1 MGCMLPSPQ
10 RACPGAP
17 PPSLPPAEDLLFEI
31 LLRLPPDPDCL
42 HRAALVC
49 RRWRRLIHGQAF
61 LPRFRAFHRTPP
73 VLGFYHNSRAVGPS
87 FVALAAPAGAGPSLV
102 FGDGDWS
109 LLGCRHGRVLLRSGP
124 GWLQLLVWDPVT
136 GHRSCV
142 RLGRLA
148 GHVRACNA
156 AVLGHQ
162 DTRRDGSFRVAFVF
176 TGEGRAS
183 ACLYSSETAAWGR
196 LITAGTAR
204 CGDVGTKPSA
214 LAGDA
219 LYWVLDDGDILEL
232 DMGKETLAVVEPPPP
247 DALTLYGRSSIQ
259 LMASPD
265 GALGLAVMDVFS
277 LQLWAREADGVA
289 STSSWV
295 LRKSIDLDVFVPM
308 PLPCAGGRVIL
319 VPPVRL
325 LGVDEGGI
333 SAFIWTI
340 EGIFMLHLEDEM
352 LMKKVA
358 ASRMVDFVYPYS
370 SFYVA
375 GDGGLGSSAGT
386 GMLKI
391 VLVVKVKMMVQFME
405 VDGCRIFGLQRC
417 SRIGYAS
424 ALLSPMSN
432 SIALY

>member
-1 MGCMLPSPQ
+1 MAPLISDRTAHVEITPKPQCADKCRHCLQRGPHQLNSPLSVRWGACSPSPP

-31 LLRLPPDPDCL
+31 LLRLPPDPHCL

-73 VLGFYHNSRAVGPS
+73 HNSRAVGPS
-87 FVALAAPAGAGPSLV
+87 FVTLAAPAGPSFV
-102 FGDGDWS
+102 FEDDDWS

-136 GHRSCV
+136 GHRSSV
-142 RLGRLA
+142 RLGRLS

-156 AVLGHQ
+156 TVLGDQ

-183 ACLYSSETAAWGR
+183 ACLYSSETAAWSR
-196 LITAGTAR
+196 LIIAEAR
-204 CGDVGTKPSA
+204 CGDVNDKKPSA

-232 DMGKETLAVVEPPPP
+232 DMGKETLAVVEPPP
-247 DALTLYGRSSIQ
+247 DALTLYGRNNIQ

-265 GALGLAVMDVFS
+265 GTLGLAVMDVFS
-277 LQLWAREADGVA
+277 FSLQLWAREAGGADEVA
-289 STSSWV
+289 STSWV
-295 LRKSIDLDVFVPM
+295 LRKSINLDVFTPM
-308 PLPCAGGRVIL
+308 VCGADGVRVIL

-325 LGVDEGGI
+325 LGVDEDGI

-340 EGIFMLHLEDEM
+340 QGIFMLHLEDENEM

-375 GDGGLGSSAGT
+375 GGEGEDDGANHGSGR
-386 GMLKI
+386 L
-391 VLVVKVKMMVQFME
+391 
-405 VDGCRIFGLQRC
+405 
-417 SRIGYAS
+417 
-424 ALLSPMSN
+424 
-432 SIALY
+432 